1 MNHYQSLLGLTI
13 YSSII
18 SVRVLQL
25 YHMMVTRDIH
35 EIKHLE
41 HLFVEL
47 IRKDKSMP
55 EEYLTSLKII
65 DNEVEI
71 MIASILKDKGKI
83 LNKKTPRLAA
93 FFNYEYESFK

>member
-1 MNHYQSLLGLTI
+1 
-13 YSSII
+13 
-18 SVRVLQL
+18 
-25 YHMMVTRDIH
+25 MVTRDIH

-93 FFNYEYESFK
+93 FFNYEYESFKQIDNVRQLMPPFIS